1 MFARTFCSLV
11 AITIFA
17 IATLVVGWLPA
28 LAVDIPVGEHVFTL
42 PDGYEIEQIAGPDL
56 VERPITIDFDE
67 QGNMYAADSS
77 GSNEP
82 TAKQAENPTHRIVKL
97 IDRDGD
103 GRFDERTIFA
113 DKMMFPEG
121 TMWLDGSLY
130 VAAPPTIWKL
140 TDTDG
145 DGVAD
150 KREEWFKGKTLTGC
164 ANDLHGPY
172 RGPDGWIYWCKG
184 AFAEQTYDR
193 PGRKPLV
200 SRASHIFRC
209 RPDGSKIEAVMT
221 GGMDNPVDCVFTPDG
236 ERIFNTT
243 FLVNPAGGMR
253 DGIIHAIYG
262 GVYGKDH
269 DVLDG
274 HPRTGDLMPVLDHL
288 GPAAPAGL
296 TIAESNGL
304 GDDVRGD
311 IFCCQFNR
319 HKVSRHKLERDGA
332 SFKTIDSDF
341 VVSSHIDFHPTDV
354 VEDADGSLIV
364 VDTGGWYKLC
374 CPTSQ
379 FAKPDVL
386 GGIYRVRKIGAEKV
400 EDPRGTKIDF
410 AKLHFDDLIELFD
423 DARVVVR
430 TRAQRELSAKGKDFV
445 DSLRRAMHRRDASV
459 SKRLGIVWT
468 LNSMDSPE
476 ARLVVRTMVLDP
488 DPTVAAAALH
498 GISLWRDAPAK
509 EHLLHTLKHW
519 QPHVQRLAVECLGR
533 IGEADAVP
541 ALLELADKTGNDR
554 ALEHAVIYAL
564 IEIGAVKETEKGLT
578 SESSRIRKAALIAL
592 DQMDEAGGPDANLS
606 PAVVAEALGSHDAA
620 LRQAAVDIMQRHS
633 DWGPQLSDWLAQH
646 APDAKTADEQIETW
660 AGLLGTLSDAESVQK
675 IAADALGSESTSPK
689 VKLAVAK
696 AMRRFSG
703 KQLPSTWLVA
713 FESLLTSASA
723 TPELTAAV
731 VDTARSLKASKTNP
745 AIVTALLAFADR
757 DGSTPSQQLAALA
770 AAAEAHPVIA
780 DSVFNKLTAVLQPSQ
795 PVAERMLATECLTQ
809 ANLSL
814 DQRLKLIG
822 VLKQVGP
829 LEFDR
834 LLSVFEGQTDRGLG
848 TELVAAL
855 GDAEAFS
862 SLRGERLKNVL
873 SKFDGDVM
881 TAAEPLMARLDAEVK
896 EQRARLETLFAEM
909 PKGDVRRGHAVFQST
924 KASCIACHAMGY
936 LGANVGPDL
945 TKIGQIRTDKDLL
958 ESILFPSA
966 SFVRS
971 YEPVTVALTDGRSV
985 SGLIRRDNGRE
996 LVVATGPN
1004 KEERIPRD
1012 EVEEITPSTVSIMPA
1027 GLEKQLSMQELAD
1040 LIAFLKAAK

>member
-1 MFARTFCSLV
+1 MLARIRRWFV
-11 AITIFA
+11 AIA
-17 IATLVVGWLPA
+17 CMLVGTLSAAAGEFP
-28 LAVDIPVGEHVFTL
+28 IGEHVFTL
-42 PDGYEIEQIAGPDL
+42 PDGYEIEQIVGPEL

-67 QGNMYAADSS
+67 QGSMYAADSS
-77 GSNEP
+77 GSNDP
-82 TAKQAENPTHRIVKL
+82 PSKQVENPTHRIIKL

-130 VAAPPTIWKL
+130 VAAPPNIWKL

-184 AFAEQTYDR
+184 AFAEQTYER

-200 SRASHIFRC
+200 TRASHIFRC
-209 RPDGSKIEAVMT
+209 RPDGSKLEAVMT
-221 GGMDNPVDCVFTPDG
+221 GGMDNPVDCVFTAEG

-243 FLVNPAGGMR
+243 FLIHPQGGMR
-253 DGIIHAIYG
+253 DGLIHAIYG

-269 DVLDG
+269 NVLDG
-274 HPRTGDLMPVLDHL
+274 HPRTGDLMPVLTHL

-296 TIAESNGL
+296 AIAETTGL
-304 GDDVRGD
+304 GDDVCGD

-319 HKVSRHKLERDGA
+319 HRVSRHKLVREGA

-386 GGIYRVRKIGAEKV
+386 GGIYRVRKTGSKPV
-400 EDPRGTKIDF
+400 KDPRGRKIEF
-410 AKLHFDDLIELFD
+410 AKLD
-423 DARVVVR
+423 
-430 TRAQRELSAKGKDFV
+430 V
-445 DSLRRAMHRRDASV
+445 DSLVKLLDDERFAVRTHAQQELAARGNDAIKALARATPNAPASRR
-459 SKRLGIVWT
+459 LNIVWT
-468 LNSMDSPE
+468 LNRIGTDYAWPNAHTFLYDSEP
-476 ARLVVRTMVLDP
+476 AVIAAVLQ
-488 DPTVAAAALH
+488 
-498 GISLWRDAPAK
+498 GISLRRDPFLRARLHEK
-509 EHLLHTLKHW
+509 LEHPE
-519 QPHVQRLAVECLGR
+519 PHIRRLAAECLGR
-533 IGEADAVP
+533 TGNADDVP
-541 ALLELADKTGNDR
+541 ALLRFADKTGDDR
-554 ALEHAVIYAL
+554 ALEHALIYAL
-564 IEIGAVKETEKGLT
+564 IEIGAVEATQVGL
-578 SESSRIRKAALIAL
+578 ESSSPRVNKVALIAL
-592 DQMDEAGGPDANLS
+592 DQMDEAGGPDANPT
-606 PAVVAEALGSHDAA
+606 PATVAKALGSSDAA

-633 DWGPQLSDWLAQH
+633 DWGPQLSDWLAAH
-646 APDAKTADEQIETW
+646 APDEKTFDEQVETW
-660 AGLLGTLSDAESVQK
+660 AGLVGALSDAESVQK
-675 IAADALGSESTSPK
+675 IAADTLANESTSPN
-689 VKLAVAK
+689 VRLAVVK
-696 AMRRFSG
+696 AMRRFTG
-703 KQLPSTWLVA
+703 KQLPATWLA
-713 FESLLTSASA
+713 AYEALLTNTSA
-723 TPELTAAV
+723 TPELAAAV
-731 VDTARSLKASKTNP
+731 VDTARSLKASKTSP

-757 DGSTPSQQLAALA
+757 DGQAPSQQLAALA
-770 AAAEAHPVIA
+770 AAAEAHPAIA
-780 DSVFNKLTAVLQPSQ
+780 DSVFNKLVAVLQPSQ

-809 ANLSL
+809 ANLTL
-814 DQRLKLIG
+814 EQRTKLID
-822 VLKQVGP
+822 VLQHVGP

-834 LLSVFEGQTDRGLG
+834 LLSVFEGQTDRKLG
-848 TELVAAL
+848 SELVASL
-855 GDAEAFS
+855 GGAEAFS
-862 SLRGERLKNVL
+862 SLRGERLKTVL
-873 SKFDGDVM
+873 GKFDGEVM
-881 TAAEPLMARLDAEVK
+881 TTAEPLLARLDAEVK
-896 EQRARLETLFAEM
+896 EQRARLETIFTEL

-924 KASCIACHAMGY
+924 KAACIACHAMGY

>member
-1 MFARTFCSLV
+1 MLARTRRWFV
-11 AITIFA
+11 AIA
-17 IATLVVGWLPA
+17 CMLVGTLSAAAGDFP
-28 LAVDIPVGEHVFTL
+28 IGEHVFTL
-42 PDGYEIEQIAGPDL
+42 PDGYEIEQIVGPEL

-77 GSNEP
+77 GSNDP
-82 TAKQAENPTHRIVKL
+82 PSKQVENPTHRIIKL

-130 VAAPPTIWKL
+130 VAAPPNIWKL

-184 AFAEQTYDR
+184 AFAEQTYER

-200 SRASHIFRC
+200 TRASHIFRC
-209 RPDGSKIEAVMT
+209 RRDGSKLEAVMT
-221 GGMDNPVDCVFTPDG
+221 GGMDNPVDCVFTVEG

-243 FLVNPAGGMR
+243 FLIHPQGGMR
-253 DGIIHAIYG
+253 DGLIHAIYG

-269 DVLDG
+269 NVLDG
-274 HPRTGDLMPVLDHL
+274 HPRTGDLMPVLTHL

-296 TIAESNGL
+296 AIAETIGL
-304 GDDVRGD
+304 GEYVRGD

-319 HKVSRHKLERDGA
+319 HKVSRHRLVRNGA
-332 SFKTIDSDF
+332 SFETVDSDF

-354 VEDADGSLIV
+354 VEDADGSLVV

-386 GGIYRVRKIGAEKV
+386 GGIYRVRKTGAKPI
-400 EDPRGTKIDF
+400 EDPRGAKIDF
-410 AKLHFDDLIELFD
+410 AKLDPKGLVELLD
-423 DARVVVR
+423 DARAAVR
-430 TRAQRELSAKGKDFV
+430 TRAQRELATRGNAATDAIFDARS
-445 DSLRRAMHRRDASV
+445 SRDAR
-459 SKRLGIVWT
+459 KRLELVWT
-468 LNSMDSPE
+468 LNRIDGLD
-476 ARLVVRTMVLDP
+476 ARFATRWFLSDR
-488 DPTVAAAALH
+488 DPTVLAAVLH
-498 GISLWRDAPAK
+498 GISLWRDKGAK
-509 EHLLHTLKHW
+509 AEVQSLLKH
-519 QPHVQRLAVECLGR
+519 PRPNLQRLAAECLGR
-533 IGEADAVP
+533 IGGADSVYS
-541 ALLELADKTGNDR
+541 LCSLADKTENDR

-564 IEIGAVKETEKGLT
+564 IEIGAVRETQDQLAST
-578 SESSRIRKAALIAL
+578 SPRVQRAALIAL
-592 DQMDEAGGPDANLS
+592 DQMDEAGGPDANPT
-606 PAVVAEALGSHDAA
+606 PATVARALGSSDAA

-633 DWGPQLSDWLAQH
+633 DWGPQLSDWLAAH
-646 APDAKTADEQIETW
+646 APDEKTFDEQVETW
-660 AGLLGTLSDAESVQK
+660 AGLVGALSDAESVQK
-675 IAADALGSESTSPK
+675 IAADTLANESTSPN
-689 VKLAVAK
+689 VRLAVVK
-696 AMRRFSG
+696 AMRRFTG
-703 KQLPSTWLVA
+703 KQLPATWLA
-713 FESLLTSASA
+713 AYEALLTNTSA
-723 TPELTAAV
+723 TPELAAAV
-731 VDTARSLKASKTNP
+731 VETARSLKASKTSP

-757 DGSTPSQQLAALA
+757 DGNAPSQQLAALA
-770 AAAEAHPVIA
+770 AAAEAHPAIA
-780 DSVFNKLTAVLQPSQ
+780 DSVFNKLVAVLQPSQ

-809 ANLSL
+809 ANLTL
-814 DQRLKLIG
+814 EQRTKLID
-822 VLKQVGP
+822 VLQHVGP

-834 LLSVFEGQTDRGLG
+834 LLSVFEGQTDRKLG
-848 TELVAAL
+848 SELVASL
-855 GDAEAFS
+855 GGAEAFS
-862 SLRGERLKNVL
+862 SLRGERLKTVL
-873 SKFDGDVM
+873 GKFDGEVM
-881 TAAEPLMARLDAEVK
+881 TTAEPLLARLDAEVK
-896 EQRARLETLFAEM
+896 EQRARLETIFTEM

-924 KASCIACHAMGY
+924 KAACIACHAMGY